1 MGGATAL
8 LDALL
13 LRHVVVG
20 VRRMELSEGDTE
32 TFDGDDR
39 RYDANPAPAV
49 GYYGGWVFYCQA
61 QFCTVPF
68 ARYG

>member
-1 MGGATAL
+1 
-8 LDALL
+8 
-13 LRHVVVG
+13 
-20 VRRMELSEGDTE
+20 MELSEGDTE

-49 GYYGGWVFYCQA
+49 GYYGGWVFCCQA

>member
-20 VRRMELSEGDTE
+20 VRRMELSEGDTQ

-61 QFCTVPF
+61 
-68 ARYG
+68 